1 MKGDGSCFI
10 GRKSNAQPAL
20 DQIQRKSAN
29 QVLFPVKGT
38 NLPQKRIA
46 KQHLLLIPLDCKI
59 DMIRQREINVMIQ
72 FFIHNTFCILD
83 HLCGN
88 LEPLRRK
95 LLDQALELI
104 HNPRIVETEYLLDQ
118 LVWNIHASPELEANA
133 LSHNDHFPSVF
144 QCTDHVVVNH
154 FFNFHTCPH
163 QYQPVFN
170 DLICFYIIRQYK
182 RNKKTNS
189 EQISA
194 IQNIVQ
200 NWSCLPYS
208 NNPICCYS
216 NHVILM
222 LP

>member
-1 MKGDGSCFI
+1 MFLFI
-10 GRKSNAQPAL
+10 DNYDSFSWNLVQAFYALGRKPVV
-20 DQIQRKSAN
+20 RAN
-29 QVLFPVKGT
+29 DDPH
-38 NLPQKRIA
+38 I
-46 KQHLLLIPLDCKI
+46 
-59 DMIRQREINVMIQ
+59 
-72 FFIHNTFCILD
+72 
-83 HLCGN
+83 
-88 LEPLRRK
+88 
-95 LLDQALELI
+95 LELA
-104 HNPRIVETEYLLDQ
+104 
-118 LVWNIHASPELEANA
+118 ASPELEANA

-144 QCTDHVVVNH
+144 QGTDHVVVNH

-170 DLICFYIIRQYK
+170 SLICFYIIRQHK

-194 IQNIVQ
+194 TQNIVQ